1 MSLGIYI
8 KEKRTERHLSQR
20 KLAAACGLS
29 GAEICR
35 IENGERKQ
43 PSPKVIRQLADA
55 LCVPVTELFA
65 AAGVMESGASGDSAA
80 SFEFDEK
87 SYINVSDLTDAEVED
102 VKKYIEFVKSRR
114 SM

>member
-1 MSLGIYI
+1 MSLGIYV
-8 KEKRTERHLSQR
+8 KEKRNKLHLSQR

-65 AAGVMESGASGDSAA
+65 AAGVMESDASGDSAV
-80 SFEFDEK
+80 SFVFDEK
-87 SYINVSDLTDAEVED
+87 SYINVADLSDAEIVD
-102 VKKYIEFVKSRR
+102 VKKYIEFIKSRR